1 MYILRIIF
9 LLLLTGPLYAL
20 DEPDGTVAPADT
32 GLEPALAG
40 SDASVASDS
49 NESTDNAGAQG
60 TPPIEPQARALP
72 IPSTRRIIETV
83 KHLGLFQRE
92 EEVIKFSDEES
103 SISGLYLPENTGHP
117 QGGILI
123 LHDISQHA
131 QWPHTVAPLREYL
144 PDYGWT
150 TLSLFFSD
158 YIAQPLPDT
167 RPKKEMP
174 DTPDS
179 EVNPLAD
186 TELATTADNNID
198 GESTAVGEDTGIN
211 EAMTPD
217 DENFDSTN
225 SSDALD
231 DVADNFEAFSVPDT
245 LENDDAN
252 NEVET
257 PPDIAFLESMQERV
271 EGGLR
276 QLNTL
281 GQFNLVIIAHGLSAN
296 WAVETL
302 RTRFS
307 ENPNVIGYSLILI
320 DAKQSLYPS
329 YQLNDELA
337 KLKIPILDLYTK
349 SSEDMKRELQ
359 SRKNAVTRQQPLNYI
374 QIGLPSLKTI
384 HNNKHNMISRRV
396 RGWLKTHAAGEEV
409 TVKERRG

>member
-32 GLEPALAG
+32 GLEPAPSG

-167 RPKKEMP
+167 RPKEKMP
-174 DTPDS
+174 DTSDS
-179 EVNPLAD
+179 EGSPLAD

-198 GESTAVGEDTGIN
+198 GESTTVGEDIGIN